1 MRFFPQ
7 KSPFWRINKKGNDYL
22 SVSLMVISWDTNGL
36 YHTTPSGCVSSVPSG
51 CVWSHSGENLSS
63 IGIGIHKW
71 YIAYF
76 KICSTHLAIY
86 RINDFVWRMCGLLLT
101 ALACFSAGTFG
112 DCWPTLTLA
121 TWHDL
126 GKLTCTIF
134 HRFSCPKASS
144 NCLPCCPSLWYEHYE
159 LFAPHKIVFC
169 PHFFRHIPLPCQP
182 FGDPSN
188 FLHQSSSIIPHGD
201 QHFHQHFLAF
211 HQISSRS
218 IGSPEISAPISAV
231 ELHGSMASH
240 PWQEARQKTRH
251 ARHVP
256 RCWDVRGW

>member
-1 MRFFPQ
+1 M
-7 KSPFWRINKKGNDYL
+7 IY
-22 SVSLMVISWDTNGL
+22 I
-36 YHTTPSGCVSSVPSG
+36 
-51 CVWSHSGENLSS
+51 
-63 IGIGIHKW
+63 

-86 RINDFVWRMCGLLLT
+86 RINDFVWRTCGLLLT

-169 PHFFRHIPLPCQP
+169 PHFFRHIPLPFQP

-188 FLHQSSSIIPHGD
+188 FTIPPPSSPILTSIFTY
-201 QHFHQHFLAF
+201 FHQHFLAL
-211 HQISSRS
+211 HQISSG
-218 IGSPEISAPISAV
+218 IGSPEISAPFCRVAW
-231 ELHGSMASH
+231 LHGQS
-240 PWQEARQKTRH
+240 PLARGTAENAPCPPCPGADGAEMCGDGK
-251 ARHVP
+251 AAAFWAKGVKKYGGNV
-256 RCWDVRGW
+256 D